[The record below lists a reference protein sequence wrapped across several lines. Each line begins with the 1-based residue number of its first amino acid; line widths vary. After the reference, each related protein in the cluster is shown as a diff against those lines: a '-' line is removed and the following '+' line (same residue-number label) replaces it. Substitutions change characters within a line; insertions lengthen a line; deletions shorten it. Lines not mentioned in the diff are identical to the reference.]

1 MKNIWNKLVFDTGK
15 STKDVSSLKKIEIGK
30 DLNSIL
36 DTALLDGDEAYFDT
50 VVNALE
56 DAHEKRI
63 NAKFSQTVKNQLSLI
78 KSKTLK
84 SNITTPVKQLRQVM
98 VYLRK

>member
-1 MKNIWNKLVFDTGK
+1 MKNIWNKLVLTLENLH
-15 STKDVSSLKKIEIGK
+15 KDVSSLKKIEIGK

-56 DAHEKRI
+56 DAHEKE
-63 NAKFSQTVKNQLSLI
+63 NK
-78 KSKTLK
+78 
-84 SNITTPVKQLRQVM
+84 
-98 VYLRK
+98 RKVFTNS